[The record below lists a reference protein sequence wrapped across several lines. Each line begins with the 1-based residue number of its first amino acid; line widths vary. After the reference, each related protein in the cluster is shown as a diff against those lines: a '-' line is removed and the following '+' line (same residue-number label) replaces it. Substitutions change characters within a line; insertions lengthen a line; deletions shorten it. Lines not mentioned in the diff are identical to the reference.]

1 MMAVKGF
8 ENLGVGTDGV
18 TSMSDTLELAKE
30 ADALGFHS
38 FWLSEGYHSRSALV
52 RATLIATATKK
63 IKIGLGILSPHTKH
77 PALLAMEAASLDE
90 LAPGRVLLGIGR
102 VLNALRKHAL
112 GGSGAAQ
119 VVKESIEIIKRI
131 LSGQLVQYEGS
142 KFSIARPG
150 SRLDLELSGELP
162 IYVGATGPV
171 MLRLAGQYAD
181 GIVFNYPCTPSF
193 VKYAMPFLE
202 EGLLRSGRT
211 LDLFDVAAYL
221 LVSVDES
228 QKKAVDAAKRFV
240 AQKLPTRHSEMLRQ
254 AGVTAEEIGVVKEK
268 VERLGVVK
276 AAAEVDD
283 SVVRKVAIA
292 GTPAQ
297 VVEGIRSFRGTGLKL
312 PIVWEIIGPD
322 RRRSLSLIA
331 KEVMPGLRGEPS
343 SV

>member
-18 TSMSDTLELAKE
+18 TSIKETLELAKE

-112 GGSGAAQ
+112 DGSGTAQ

-131 LSGQLVQYEGS
+131 LSGQLVQYDGS

-162 IYVGATGPV
+162 IYVGATGPA

-211 LDLFDVAAYL
+211 LDVFDVAAYL
-221 LVSVDES
+221 LVSVDEN

-240 AQKLPTRHSEMLRQ
+240 AQKLPTRHSEMLRH
-254 AGVTAEEIGVVKEK
+254 AGVTAEEINVVKEK
-268 VERLGVVK
+268 VERVGVVK

-283 SVVRKVAIA
+283 AVVRKVAIA
-292 GTPAQ
+292 GTPGQ
-297 VVEGIRSFRGTGLKL
+297 VVEGIRSFLGTGLKL
-312 PIVWEIIGPD
+312 PIMWEIIGPD
-322 RRRSLSLIA
+322 RRRSLDLIA
-331 KEVMPGLRGEPS
+331 KEVMPRLRRHS
-343 SV
+343 

>member
-1 MMAVKGF
+1 MAIKSF

-18 TSMSDTLELAKE
+18 TTMSETLELAKE

-52 RATLIATATKK
+52 RATLISTATKR

-112 GGSGAAQ
+112 DSSGTAQ
-119 VVKESIEIIKRI
+119 VVKESIELIKRI
-131 LSGQLVQYEGS
+131 LSGQLVQYDGG

-150 SRLDLELSGELP
+150 SRLDLEVSGELP
-162 IYVGATGPV
+162 IYLGATAPA

-193 VKYAMPFLE
+193 VKYAVPFLE

-211 LDLFDVAAYL
+211 VDVFDVAAYL
-221 LVSVDES
+221 LVSVDEK

-240 AQKLPTRHSEMLRQ
+240 AQKLPTRHSEMLRH
-254 AGVTAEEIGVVKEK
+254 AGVTAEEINAVKEK
-268 VERLGVVK
+268 VERVGVVK
-276 AAAEVDD
+276 AAVEVDD
-283 SVVRKVAIA
+283 AVERRRAGGPTADTVVQRFGSFLAA
-292 GTPAQ
+292 GVRP
-297 VVEGIRSFRGTGLKL
+297 
-312 PIVWEIIGPD
+312 PIVCEVSGPD
-322 RRRSLSLIA
+322 RRAS
-331 KEVMPGLRGEPS
+331 PGLIEI
-343 SV
+343 